1 MPGLLDHYIL
11 GLGSKT
17 GTMLRS
23 NDRSGLV
30 VNNIAARF

>member
-1 MPGLLDHYIL
+1 MLGLLGHYIL
-11 GLGSKT
+11 GWGSKT

-30 VNNIAARF
+30 VNNIATRF